1 MPYVN
6 GLILQD
12 STQLSQKFITD
23 KAGNYQVQN
32 LQPGNYRV
40 SLSYTGYL
48 KMDTAIQISN
58 SKEQEQ
64 VPKQGRAQQLFIYL
78 TPKFSQL
85 SAVKIKAQKPYLEMD
100 KGKFILNVQQS
111 ALAKSSSAWDA
122 LKYAPTVI
130 TSSAG
135 SLTVLNKPTVVYIDG
150 RRVHQSGEALMQYL
164 QGIPASNIDK
174 IEVIGHPDASYA
186 ADISTVIKISTIKY
200 KDDGIKGNITFRGI
214 KASFLHKYINGTVN
228 YKKGALYLQSGY
240 GFSYAKNKI
249 INNYEKLGQTG
260 SVWMIPQQSISSTNT
275 NRFYTTLGYDFNKNN
290 KLTFYTDIT
299 SSTNHFNLKANN
311 GNFTDDRSNDSIY
324 RFNAKGSNKSISI
337 QSQMTY

>member
-1 MPYVN
+1 LHPTINRNKKYWRIVCGLLLLYIFIGRGVFAQNTLNIKVADKTSGGALPYVN

-40 SLSYTGYL
+40 SLSYTCYL

-130 TSSAG
+130 TLSDSS
-135 SLTVLNKPTVVYIDG
+135 K
-150 RRVHQSGEALMQYL
+150 
-164 QGIPASNIDK
+164 
-174 IEVIGHPDASYA
+174 
-186 ADISTVIKISTIKY
+186 
-200 KDDGIKGNITFRGI
+200 
-214 KASFLHKYINGTVN
+214 
-228 YKKGALYLQSGY
+228 
-240 GFSYAKNKI
+240 
-249 INNYEKLGQTG
+249 
-260 SVWMIPQQSISSTNT
+260 
-275 NRFYTTLGYDFNKNN
+275 
-290 KLTFYTDIT
+290 
-299 SSTNHFNLKANN
+299 
-311 GNFTDDRSNDSIY
+311 
-324 RFNAKGSNKSISI
+324 
-337 QSQMTY
+337 